1 MLNTDSSYPGHRER
15 LRQRFLASRAEG
27 LPEAEL
33 LELLLTYAIPRRNTA
48 PLAHQLLERFGSLPN
63 VLAASHEE
71 LTGVPGIGEQVAI
84 LIKVVARFAS
94 KVQVQAEP
102 TADAAE
108 QRVVPQ
114 PLLFEMELELGP
126 LFESKPEPKDPPMR
140 TFANDEIANSLAF
153 IPQAADF
160 ATYEEFKA
168 YLRERLPYNSES
180 TRMRRTNYILKRF
193 FPQERLDVPLTYYA
207 SRCTTHEDLKPS
219 LFYHLLKA
227 EPLAAKVAEEL
238 IWPALPI
245 GRADREDMREFIL
258 RYLPDVG
265 VSSQKNAVRSVF
277 TIYELLSIGVQDGK
291 TLRFQVHTGTLEG
304 FLYVLTAEFPEP
316 GMYRFE
322 DLEQGPM
329 RRWLLWDREWMHQQL
344 YNLRDLGIFS
354 KVSQIDTVRQF
365 TLQYDQWA
373 ALRHYFENPERG
385 RVALREKP
393 AADSNDYGER
403 IP

>member
-33 LELLLTYAIPRRNTA
+33 LELLLTYAIPRRNVA
-48 PLAHQLLERFGSLPN
+48 PLARRLLERFGSLQN
-63 VLAASHEE
+63 VLAASHRE
-71 LTGVPGIGEQVAI
+71 LSGVLGIGEQVAI

-180 TRMRRTNYILKRF
+180 TRMRRANYILKRF

-207 SRCTTHEDLKPS
+207 SRCTTQEDLKPA

-227 EPLAAKVAEEL
+227 EPLAAKVAEEF

-258 RYLPDVG
+258 RYLPEIG
-265 VSSQKNAVRSVF
+265 VSSQKNAIRSLL
-277 TIYELLSIGVQDGK
+277 TIYDLLSIGVQDEK
-291 TLRFQVHTGTLEG
+291 ALRFQVHPGTLEG

-354 KVSQIDTVRQF
+354 KVSQIDTMRQF

-385 RVALREKP
+385 SVALREKP
-393 AADSNDYGER
+393 ASESNDYGER